1 LIRLFLALVIGCVLQ
16 TAPASEP
23 IPLWP
28 QLAPGET
35 TRSAGDV
42 LPVRDGEI
50 PPVTRVANITFP
62 TMTAYVA
69 EKPNGTAIVI
79 LPGGGFGRVVTD
91 KEGSEAARWL
101 NQLGITAFVLNY
113 RTNTDRNVAG
123 WIKPLQDIRRAMAV
137 IRSDASRWH
146 IDPKRIGI
154 LGFSAGGQVAAR
166 LLGKPEAVHFDRLD
180 AVDDVPFRP
189 DFGLLLYPWSLY
201 DITRDALVEGIE
213 VSPQCPPTFIVH
225 THDDQSSSLGA
236 VLFYA
241 GLKRHGIPAELH
253 VSENGGHGY
262 GMRPAPD
269 SLVANW
275 PDLASKWLR
284 SHGLTSPLPMASK

>member
-1 LIRLFLALVIGCVLQ
+1 MRLFLAIVIGCLLQ
-16 TAPASEP
+16 TASASEP

-35 TRSAGDV
+35 TRNPGDT
-42 LPVRDGEI
+42 LPFRVGEI
-50 PPVTRVANITFP
+50 PPVTRVEKITFP
-62 TMTAYVA
+62 TLTAYLA
-69 EKPNGTAIVI
+69 EKPNGTAIII

-101 NQLGITAFVLNY
+101 NQIGISAFVLNY
-113 RTNTDRNVAG
+113 RTNSDRNIAG
-123 WIKPLQDIRRAMAV
+123 WVKPLQDVRRALAV
-137 IRSDASRWH
+137 IRSDADRWQ
-146 IDPKRIGI
+146 IDPDRIGI

-166 LLGKPEAVHFDRLD
+166 LLGESESVDFDRVD

-189 DFGLLLYPWSLY
+189 DFGLLLYPWNLY
-201 DITRDALVEGIE
+201 DTTRDSLVEGIK
-213 VSPQCPPTFIVH
+213 VSAQCPPTFIVH

-241 GLKRHGIPAELH
+241 DLKRHKIPAELH
-253 VSENGGHGY
+253 VFENGGHGY
-262 GMRPAPD
+262 GMRPAPE

-284 SHGLTSPLPMASK
+284 SHGLTAPLPTESK